1 MRLKIAESIKRVLV
15 VILIL
20 VISTIFLGDKLKD
33 LIGAKK
39 FLIIESII
47 FIAMF
52 LSVAIFLVVNKKGR
66 KIFYESSLNVI
77 IFLSFIGLGGFV
89 FIYFIGDLTVF
100 VNNTYELGVDNWL
113 SYFGAIL
120 GAGITV
126 IGAYYVTRL
135 QNFVDNK
142 SKIKA
147 NAVLLS
153 NDLKYINSRVDSYI
167 ELINDNKNN
176 EHFYRIRY
184 LNISEN
190 WRELVSYLFQ
200 NGVLEND
207 EVAKLYDFFSDI
219 YYLTD
224 KYNELSQINISELD
238 SESQHKGK
246 FNNKKVEIKRNI
258 NDKYIEMTK
267 HKIRVIV
274 EKLDRIALA

>member
-33 LIGAKK
+33 LIGTKK

-77 IFLSFIGLGGFV
+77 IFLSFLGLGGFV

-147 NAVLLS
+147 NTVLLL

-190 WRELVSYLFQ
+190 WRELVSCLFQ

-224 KYNELSQINISELD
+224 KYNELS
-238 SESQHKGK
+238 
-246 FNNKKVEIKRNI
+246 
-258 NDKYIEMTK
+258 
-267 HKIRVIV
+267 
-274 EKLDRIALA
+274 